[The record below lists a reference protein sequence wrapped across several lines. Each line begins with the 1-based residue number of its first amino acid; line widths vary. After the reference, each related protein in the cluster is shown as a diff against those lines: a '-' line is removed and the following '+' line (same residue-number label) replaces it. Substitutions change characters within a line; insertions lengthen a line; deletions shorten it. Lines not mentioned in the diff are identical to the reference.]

1 MSNEVDQKLAE
12 KLQHDGPWFVTADG
26 ATSKGHSLV
35 TIDCTNAQDDV
46 IHLALIDGG
55 YNRLD
60 AVWLKQQLREQLER
74 LPAVAGVSQDT
85 ARVCKKAWKELHR
98 DLRAGNPARWRSLA
112 YIDCGEHVSQLVAAD
127 MAKEIPWLQDC
138 RFSCLALIF
147 CYHGCFLSRYLKAQ
161 RMSMFSSVSPP
172 SFPPFPLRPSGGAC
186 AGAPR
191 PLPGVVAHGRGCV
204 RRQPRP
210 FPSFLSDSSSL
221 PSPSFWGCVCWC
233 STSFAWSGGPWQR
246 VRATPATSL
255 PFLSDSSSLPSPSF
269 WGCVCWCSTSSAWSG
284 GPWQRVRATP
294 ATSLPFLSDSSSLPS
309 PSFWGCVC
317 WCSTSS
323 AWSGGPWQRVRAT
336 PATSLPFLSFWLPPF
351 PPRPSGGALHT

>member
-1 MSNEVDQKLAE
+1 MLAFETFEATWSSFLGFIAQDYRQPTRQRIDELCEQMSNEVDQKLAE
-12 KLQHDGPWFVTADG
+12 KLLHDGPWFVTADG

-147 CYHGCFLSRYLKAQ
+147 CYHGSKK
-161 RMSMFSSVSPP
+161 
-172 SFPPFPLRPSGGAC
+172 
-186 AGAPR
+186 
-191 PLPGVVAHGRGCV
+191 
-204 RRQPRP
+204 
-210 FPSFLSDSSSL
+210 SFLDL
-221 PSPSFWGCVCWC
+221 DAFWAG
-233 STSFAWSGGPWQR
+233 T
-246 VRATPATSL
+246 
-255 PFLSDSSSLPSPSF
+255 
-269 WGCVCWCSTSSAWSG
+269 
-284 GPWQRVRATP
+284 
-294 ATSLPFLSDSSSLPS
+294 
-309 PSFWGCVC
+309 
-317 WCSTSS
+317 
-323 AWSGGPWQRVRAT
+323 
-336 PATSLPFLSFWLPPF
+336 
-351 PPRPSGGALHT
+351 